1 MTSRESNIKFFE
13 ATAIREVPGV
23 VFGNHKTYKFVQESQ
38 TLQICFSIQHSS
50 QESDNISGKF
60 AYIHKK
66 FLQKMRCVISTK
78 NSKIIKLPATT
89 AAFTLYN
96 AHTASG
102 SQQKG
107 ENG

>member
-1 MTSRESNIKFFE
+1 
-13 ATAIREVPGV
+13 
-23 VFGNHKTYKFVQESQ
+23 
-38 TLQICFSIQHSS
+38 
-50 QESDNISGKF
+50 
-60 AYIHKK
+60 
-66 FLQKMRCVISTK
+66 MRCVISIK